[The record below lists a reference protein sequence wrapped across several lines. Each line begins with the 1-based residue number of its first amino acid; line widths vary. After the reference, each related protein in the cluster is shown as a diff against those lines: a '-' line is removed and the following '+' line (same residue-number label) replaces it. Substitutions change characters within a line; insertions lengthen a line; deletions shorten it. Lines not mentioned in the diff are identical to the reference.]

1 MFLPKGII
9 DNYNVIN
16 NGKNVID
23 QANDSDIKRY
33 QEIRKLATRQDEDY
47 TTRCLLDYDYIKK
60 LLQIDIHLFKQKKR
74 IRYRSKNN

>member
-1 MFLPKGII
+1 MPKGII

-33 QEIRKLATRQDEDY
+33 QEIRKLTTREGEDY
-47 TTRCLLDYDYIKK
+47 TTRCL
-60 LLQIDIHLFKQKKR
+60 
-74 IRYRSKNN
+74 

>member
-1 MFLPKGII
+1 MPKEII

-33 QEIRKLATRQDEDY
+33 QEIRKLTTREGEDY
-47 TTRCLLDYDYIKK
+47 TTRCLLDYDYIKT
-60 LLQIDIHLFKQKKR
+60 LL
-74 IRYRSKNN
+74 

>member
-1 MFLPKGII
+1 MPKGII

-33 QEIRKLATRQDEDY
+33 QETRKLTTREGEDY
-47 TTRCLLDYDYIKK
+47 TTRCLLDYDYIKT
-60 LLQIDIHLFKQKKR
+60 LL
-74 IRYRSKNN
+74 